1 MKVTNRP
8 IVRPMFTCDHET
20 WDRYRKTQLH
30 SKDIRKTR
38 MMVSG
43 HFLPLP
49 LGTLDTIPWQG
60 TKWLW
65 TLHTLARY
73 EVTLDAVYL
82 GDFVPS
88 YKTLCTFLQDTLYLR
103 TRHFIPSYKTLCTFF
118 LQDYFVPSHK
128 ARHTFSQDTSYLLSS
143 YKTLRPCD
151 WIRISASFFGS
162 MVRLHVCT
170 LTRFEWA
177 YSNGFCARSKVGL
190 CQGRVQ
196 SWTIIVWTFLN
207 NFLFGGTVFTHYR
220 HCSATIRSVVQTPE

>member
-8 IVRPMFTCDHET
+8 IVRTMFTCDHET

-88 YKTLCTFLQDTLYLR
+88 YKTLCTFLQDTLYLV
-103 TRHFIPSYKTLCTFF
+103 TRHFCTLLQDTLYLLTRHFVPSYKTLCTSLQDTLYLLTRHFVPSYKTLCTF
-118 LQDYFVPSHK
+118 LQDTLYLRTRHFVPSSYKTTLYLHLT
-128 ARHTFSQDTSYLLSS
+128 RLLCTFSQGTSYLL
-143 YKTLRPCD
+143 TR
-151 WIRISASFFGS
+151 
-162 MVRLHVCT
+162 HVIP
-170 LTRFEWA
+170 
-177 YSNGFCARSKVGL
+177 S
-190 CQGRVQ
+190 
-196 SWTIIVWTFLN
+196 
-207 NFLFGGTVFTHYR
+207 
-220 HCSATIRSVVQTPE
+220 

>member
-88 YKTLCTFLQDTLYLR
+88 YKTLCTFLQDTLYLV
-103 TRHFIPSYKTLCTFF
+103 TRHFCTLLQDTLYLLTRHFVPSYKTLCTFF
-118 LQDYFVPSHK
+118 LQDYFVPSPYKTTLYLLTRHVIPSHK
-128 ARHTFSQDTSYLLSS
+128 TRHTFL
-143 YKTLRPCD
+143 
-151 WIRISASFFGS
+151 
-162 MVRLHVCT
+162 V
-170 LTRFEWA
+170 LTRHFDLVTE
-177 YSNGFCARSKVGL
+177 SEFLHLFLG
-190 CQGRVQ
+190 
-196 SWTIIVWTFLN
+196 VWLDYMY
-207 NFLFGGTVFTHYR
+207 VH
-220 HCSATIRSVVQTPE
+220 

>member
-88 YKTLCTFLQDTLYLR
+88 YKTLCTFLQDTLYLP
-103 TRHFIPSYKTLCTFF
+103 TRHFVPSYKTLCTFVQDTLYLLLTRLLCTF
-118 LQDYFVPSHK
+118 TLQDYFVPSHK

-143 YKTLRPCD
+143 YKTLWLNQNFC
-151 WIRISASFFGS
+151 IFFWEYG
-162 MVRLHVCT
+162 
-170 LTRFEWA
+170 
-177 YSNGFCARSKVGL
+177 
-190 CQGRVQ
+190 
-196 SWTIIVWTFLN
+196 
-207 NFLFGGTVFTHYR
+207 
-220 HCSATIRSVVQTPE
+220 